1 MPDSPSSL
9 TRLVT
14 DESPTKELL
23 REILTVTRKSGVEYK
38 FVCARGASGPILDRI
53 RMMLSRTRKKMERER
68 IPFKQFRLMSR
79 IIPLVNTSKEL
90 VVVWQSQSGTNQLDE
105 LILRALATPVPS
117 TLRESK

>member
-1 MPDSPSSL
+1 
-9 TRLVT
+9 
-14 DESPTKELL
+14 
-23 REILTVTRKSGVEYK
+23 
-38 FVCARGASGPILDRI
+38 
-53 RMMLSRTRKKMERER
+53 
-68 IPFKQFRLMSR
+68 MSR